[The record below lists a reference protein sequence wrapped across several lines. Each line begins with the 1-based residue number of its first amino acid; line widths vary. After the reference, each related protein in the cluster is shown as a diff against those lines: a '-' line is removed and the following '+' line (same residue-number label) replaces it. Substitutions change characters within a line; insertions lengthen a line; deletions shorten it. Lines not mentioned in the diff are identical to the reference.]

1 LPLLLSLQKQRQGW
15 HDWREGSIKFLENYI
30 KMKEENNQQMQNS
43 AILFDAK
50 RENILLQQ
58 EAEYRRRSMK
68 VYKEALKKLNYQI
81 ALEDA
86 RKAFSHK
93 HMVNW
98 IIDSVYKSITPQQQ
112 KVIFDQCLADLKAL
126 ASKKQGSL

>member
-1 LPLLLSLQKQRQGW
+1 MPLLLSLQKQRQGW

-58 EAEYRRRSMK
+58 EAEYRRSIHVLSR
-68 VYKEALKKLNYQI
+68 L
-81 ALEDA
+81 
-86 RKAFSHK
+86 
-93 HMVNW
+93 VN
-98 IIDSVYKSITPQQQ
+98 
-112 KVIFDQCLADLKAL
+112 F
-126 ASKKQGSL
+126 